1 MKLPFGTNNAFNKPA
16 DNQPSRLTKKEQLA
30 RQLLEQFTQE
40 IKKEAPPMFQPI
52 LASLGPL
59 LLTSLTDEKIDQICE
74 KALSIIVEIQKAGD
88 EDVTSDE
95 EETAE

>member
-1 MKLPFGTNNAFNKPA
+1 
-16 DNQPSRLTKKEQLA
+16 
-30 RQLLEQFTQE
+30 
-40 IKKEAPPMFQPI
+40 MFQPI